1 MRKTQ
6 ARLDDFQAEA
16 LRMLAL
22 IEEIRRSAHAPAL
35 ETQLETLAD
44 KAEAFAD
51 AATDL
56 EAAYFGR
63 RHELA
68 LARAAKEAA

>member
-6 ARLDDFQAEA
+6 GRLDDFQAEL
-16 LRMLAL
+16 LRMSAL
-22 IEEIRRSAHAPAL
+22 LEEIRRSPHATAL
-35 ETQLETLAD
+35 EAQLEATAD
-44 KAEAFAD
+44 AAEAFAD
-51 AATDL
+51 AVTDL

-63 RHELA
+63 RADLA